1 MSATLVL
8 LRHRAPIPVLAAAIG
23 ASIASVAVMDHPNV
37 LIAVVVLLV
46 FTVAAEHDRRTGV
59 YAGIAGIAGLLVVVA
74 IQNPPDQLP
83 GPLLAAVAWP
93 ALAVAAGD
101 LLRTRRE
108 TIVAAEERARRAE
121 ESREE
126 EARRRVAEERLHI
139 ARELHDVVA
148 HRMAVVNVQAG
159 VAEHLLRS
167 RPDDAAAALR
177 VVRSSA
183 QAALDDL
190 GSILNLLRS
199 AGASDDSV
207 EPAPTL
213 TELTALIDSYRDAG
227 LAVEYETS
235 GAPRPLADT
244 TQLALYR
251 TVQEALTNA
260 HKHGDGHVR
269 LRISHAADGVA
280 VELINRVAAALG
292 RGRHATIR
300 HGRRREWLRAD
311 RHARARTRRRR
322 LAPRR
327 SRRRKQLRCPRPL
340 PDRRGAA
347 MTIRVVLADDQA
359 LIRSGFRVLI
369 DSAEDLEVVGEAGTG
384 DDAVRLARSTRADVV
399 LMDIRMPGTDG
410 IAATRAITDD
420 DDLAGVK
427 VVVLT
432 TFEIDAYVIEAV
444 RAGASG
450 FLSKSIEPADLLDAI
465 RTVAGGDA
473 LLSPKATQA
482 LLAEFATA
490 GTGPAIP
497 ADTLADLTTREREM
511 MTLAAHG
518 LSNDQIAER
527 LFLSPLT
534 VKTHINRAMMKL
546 AVRDR
551 AQLVV
556 LAYQSGLVRPG
567 DRID

>member
-1 MSATLVL
+1 MRPRPQPLDVVLAVLCVPATIVGARASGESFGAVEVAIIVVSATLVL
-8 LRHRAPIPVLAAAIG
+8 LRHYAPIPVLAAAIG
-23 ASIASVAVMDHPNV
+23 ASIASVAVTDHPNV
-37 LIAVVVLLV
+37 LIAVVVLVV
-46 FTVAAEHDRRTGV
+46 FTVAAERDRRTGV
-59 YAGIAGIAGLLVVVA
+59 QAGLAGLAGLLVVVA

-159 VAEHLLRS
+159 VAEHLLRA

-177 VVRSSA
+177 IVRSSA
-183 QAALDDL
+183 QAALDNL

-280 VELINRVAAALG
+280 VELINPVAVPSVG
-292 RGRHATIR
+292 DDVT
-300 HGRRREWLRAD
+300 
-311 RHARARTRRRR
+311 
-322 LAPRR
+322 PR
-327 SRRRKQLRCPRPL
+327 S
-340 PDRRGAA
+340 GAA
-347 MTIRVVLADDQA
+347 GDAGGFGLTGMRERVLAA
-359 LIRSGFRVLI
+359 GGSLHVG
-369 DSAEDLEVVGEAGTG
+369 LEGE
-384 DDAVRLARSTRADVV
+384 SS
-399 LMDIRMPGTDG
+399 
-410 IAATRAITDD
+410 
-420 DDLAGVK
+420 
-427 VVVLT
+427 
-432 TFEIDAYVIEAV
+432 FAV
-444 RAGASG
+444 RAH
-450 FLSKSIEPADLLDAI
+450 FP
-465 RTVAGGDA
+465 
-473 LLSPKATQA
+473 
-482 LLAEFATA
+482 
-490 GTGPAIP
+490 
-497 ADTLADLTTREREM
+497 
-511 MTLAAHG
+511 
-518 LSNDQIAER
+518 IAEEQR
-527 LFLSPLT
+527 
-534 VKTHINRAMMKL
+534 
-546 AVRDR
+546 
-551 AQLVV
+551 
-556 LAYQSGLVRPG
+556 
-567 DRID
+567 